1 MAKPRGHQN
10 TSSKKACTSF
20 RDKISNLPVDLI
32 LKILYFLSSKQVVQT
47 SVLSKR
53 WVLLWTLV
61 PSLNLQDNNGGRF
74 DKQARRKFVHF
85 VDRVLF
91 LKKSASVEKFSLNCQ
106 PIYGQSCINKWICTA
121 MEQGLQEV
129 DISVTEISK
138 EYLVKLPCGLF
149 LMKTL
154 KILKLH
160 RGIMVD
166 VPVSVCLPS
175 LKILHLLLVK
185 YASAESISCF
195 VSGCPSLEELHIDVR
210 ISPVNM
216 MNLNISIPTLITLY
230 LSLQYAFEK
239 EPHAENFEINASA
252 LKNLIYLIYIIY
264 TSSVS
269 MHKQYFVENFP
280 CIREANI
287 CVPEFYRTEILKAV
301 SGVECLTLT
310 WKQDFFDLVLEY
322 NFCPLFANLTRL
334 ELRGVMNWRLLL
346 LFLENSPKLETL
358 VADYKIFRR
367 DGRPRWRELKPVKCF
382 LSSLSRVCFEDFI
395 GLEEQVNMVEYFL
408 MNARVL
414 RIMEI
419 YSRSELS
426 SKSKH
431 CFIKKLSKVPRSSET
446 CQLSFK

>member
-1 MAKPRGHQN
+1 MAKSRRHQN
-10 TSSKKACTSF
+10 TSSKKACTSCS
-20 RDKISNLPVDLI
+20 DKISNLSDDLI

-61 PSLNLQDNNGGRF
+61 PTLNLQDSYRSIF
-74 DKQARRKFVHF
+74 DQQDRMKFVHF

-121 MEQGLQEV
+121 VEQGLREV

-138 EYLVKLPCGLF
+138 EYLVKLPSGLF

-160 RGIMVD
+160 GGIMVD
-166 VPVSVCLPS
+166 VLVSVCLPS
-175 LKILHLLLVK
+175 LKILHLLRVK
-185 YASAESISCF
+185 YANAESISCF
-195 VSGCPSLEELHIDVR
+195 ISGCPSLEKLHIDVR
-210 ISPVNM
+210 ISPDNM
-216 MNLNISIPTLITLY
+216 MNFNISVPTLITLY
-230 LSLQYAFEK
+230 LSLEYAFEE
-239 EPHAENFEINASA
+239 EPHAENFEINAPA
-252 LKNLIYLIYIIY
+252 LKNLIYIIY

-301 SGVECLTLT
+301 SGVGCLRLT
-310 WKQDFFDLVLEY
+310 WNQDFFDLVLEY

-367 DGRPRWRELKPVKCF
+367 DGRPRWGEPKPVVKCF
-382 LSSLSRVCFEDFI
+382 LSSLSRVCFEDFR
-395 GLEEQVNMVEYFL
+395 GLEEQVKMVEYFL
-408 MNARVL
+408 MNA
-414 RIMEI
+414 
-419 YSRSELS
+419 
-426 SKSKH
+426 
-431 CFIKKLSKVPRSSET
+431 
-446 CQLSFK
+446 